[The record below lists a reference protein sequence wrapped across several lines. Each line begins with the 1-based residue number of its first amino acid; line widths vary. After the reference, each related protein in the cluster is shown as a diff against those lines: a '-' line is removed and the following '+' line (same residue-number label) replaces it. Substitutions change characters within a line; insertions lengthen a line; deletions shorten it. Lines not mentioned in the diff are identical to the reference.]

1 MNRKIELNKVVANR
15 LYNEPNQ
22 FKVVILS
29 VLFFLDVRS
38 LNPEIDEI
46 INFLIALHE
55 IKVKQLYK

>member
-22 FKVVILS
+22 SKVVILS

>member
-46 INFLIALHE
+46 INILIALHE